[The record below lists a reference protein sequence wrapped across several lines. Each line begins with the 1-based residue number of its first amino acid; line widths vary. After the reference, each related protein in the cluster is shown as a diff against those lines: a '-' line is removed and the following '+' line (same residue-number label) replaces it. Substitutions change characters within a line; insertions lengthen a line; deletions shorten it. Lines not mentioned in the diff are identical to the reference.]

1 MEGKIAIQETV
12 SNFLEQK
19 ADNLEAYSRIP
30 CAILSG
36 IQKPKKE
43 SQENI
48 KTSLLENLQKTGL
61 LLEETERNIDKFH
74 WVGIFDHEAQ
84 TQPIIVKFKTHSF
97 KEKIY
102 HQQKKLPKGIKISQ
116 LLTKR
121 RSDILQQ
128 VQHIIKEESSD
139 DSPNEEGIVK
149 FAFADVHGTLKIIL
163 TKSCKNRHVFT
174 FDSVL
179 EYFQIVNK
187 VSTKERYPYEGEFE
201 E

>member
-1 MEGKIAIQETV
+1 MEGKIGIQETV
-12 SNFLEQK
+12 SNLLERK
-19 ADNLEAYSRIP
+19 ADDLEAYCRRL

-36 IQKPKKE
+36 IQKSKKE
-43 SQENI
+43 SRENI
-48 KTSLLENLQKTGL
+48 KTSALENLQKTSL
-61 LLEETERNIDKFH
+61 PLEEIERNIDKLH
-74 WVGIFDHEAQ
+74 RVGRFDHETE

-102 HQQKKLPKGIKISQ
+102 HQRKKLAKGIKISPS
-116 LLTKR
+116 LTKR

-128 VQHIIKEESSD
+128 AQHIIKEESSD

-149 FAFADVHGTLKIIL
+149 FAFAEVHGTLKIVL
-163 TKSCKNRHVFT
+163 TKSYKNKHVFA

-201 E
+201 G

>member
-36 IQKPKKE
+36 ILKPKKA
-43 SQENI
+43 SHENI
-48 KTSLLENLQKTGL
+48 KTSFPENLQKTGL

-74 WVGIFDHEAQ
+74 WVGRFDHEAQ

-102 HQQKKLPKGIKISQ
+102 HQRKKLAKGIKISPS
-116 LLTKR
+116 LTKW
-121 RSDILQQ
+121 
-128 VQHIIKEESSD
+128 
-139 DSPNEEGIVK
+139 
-149 FAFADVHGTLKIIL
+149 
-163 TKSCKNRHVFT
+163 
-174 FDSVL
+174 
-179 EYFQIVNK
+179 
-187 VSTKERYPYEGEFE
+187 
-201 E
+201 

>member
-102 HQQKKLPKGIKISQ
+102 HQQKKLTKGIKISPS
-116 LLTKR
+116 LTKR

-149 FAFADVHGTLKIIL
+149 FAFADGHGTLKIVL
-163 TKSCKNRHVFT
+163 TKSYKNRHVFA
-174 FDSVL
+174 FDSLL

-187 VSTKERYPYEGEFE
+187 VSTRGRYPYEDEFE
-201 E
+201 D